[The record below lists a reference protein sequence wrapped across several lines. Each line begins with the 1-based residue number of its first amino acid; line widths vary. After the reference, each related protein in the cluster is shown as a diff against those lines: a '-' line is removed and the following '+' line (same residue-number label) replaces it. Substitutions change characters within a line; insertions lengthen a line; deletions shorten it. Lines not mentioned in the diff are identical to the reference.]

1 MNYKEPV
8 EDTNYRGFW
17 RITVWACLFCVI
29 FFLVASNFSIYLLLF
44 LGELMRRYIIT
55 DKDII
60 EAFQRWSS
68 PELKNQKMH
77 TSFIREAVCRAH
89 PDKVI
94 LQYDVRQ
101 KLKNMASRGLVT
113 EVRLSPNATAW
124 MIIKGD
130 SNGQN

>member
-1 MNYKEPV
+1 MTTAKENP
-8 EDTNYRGFW
+8 ELSWFL
-17 RITVWACLFCVI
+17 ACNRVGLFILCNI
-29 FFLVASNFSIYLLLF
+29 FLVSRYFSNHLLLF

-130 SNGQN
+130 SNG

>member
-1 MNYKEPV
+1 M
-8 EDTNYRGFW
+8 G
-17 RITVWACLFCVI
+17 LFVLCNI
-29 FFLVASNFSIYLLLF
+29 FLVASNFSTYLLLF

-101 KLKNMASRGLVT
+101 KLKNMASRGLVI